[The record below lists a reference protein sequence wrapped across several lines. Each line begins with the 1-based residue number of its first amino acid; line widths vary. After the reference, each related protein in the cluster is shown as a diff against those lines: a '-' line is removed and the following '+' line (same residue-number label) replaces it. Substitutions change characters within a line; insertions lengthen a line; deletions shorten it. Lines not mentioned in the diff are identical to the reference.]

1 MSGSWRRCS
10 VGKHDFADVNREPSP
25 DVVALQERLLK
36 IREKARR
43 RDEFKG
49 WQERLEDR
57 QAS

>member
-1 MSGSWRRCS
+1 MS
-10 VGKHDFADVNREPSP
+10 DFTDLNDETPPEVS
-25 DVVALQERLLK
+25 ALVERVLE

-43 RDEFKG
+43 RNDYRG